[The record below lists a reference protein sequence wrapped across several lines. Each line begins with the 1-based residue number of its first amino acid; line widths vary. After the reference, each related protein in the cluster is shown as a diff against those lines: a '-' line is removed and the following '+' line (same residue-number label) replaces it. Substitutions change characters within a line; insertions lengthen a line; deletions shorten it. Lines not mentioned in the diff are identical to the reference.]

1 VTANLPSHYLSMEQD
16 RTILSV
22 ERTMSLLSMAGTVF
36 VLASFILLD
45 ELKRK
50 SFNRLLFL
58 ASWGNILTNI
68 ATLMGRNGV
77 IAGDKSG
84 LCKVQATLIQW

>member
-1 VTANLPSHYLSMEQD
+1 MEQD

-22 ERTMSLLSMAGTVF
+22 ERTMSILSMAGTVF

-77 IAGDKSG
+77 IAGDRSG